1 MEHPALECARI
12 FHADHHAGEQAF
24 KHPRRREIVGRADFL
39 QVDGDGGR
47 RLGAVHHVAA
57 DQPLRI
63 AEDVLADPRR
73 RQVGQHLLFG
83 AQLVEFGTG
92 LAPVDQRGVRVHH
105 ALGVAGGARGEEHR
119 RHIGGLDLVDLA
131 PEKLG
136 VLRGKDLAGGD
147 QLVQPGQAVLDI
159 LAQAARIVKEDVRE
173 LRTFLAHLQHL
184 VDLLLV
190 FHQGEAHV
198 RVGDR
203 EDAFGG
209 HRILVQRHRN
219 RAERLRGEH
228 GGVQARTVGAH
239 DDDVFVALQAGLVQ
253 AAGNLLHQR
262 GHVSPAMG
270 LPDAIFFFAHGG
282 RAGALGGV
290 FEQKSGERGQHCRYL
305 VSNFEPPRNRNPG
318 SLLCPEC
325 RPAFDVMLSFRR
337 QSSGVFSQD
346 FP

>member
-24 KHPRRREIVGRADFL
+24 KHPRRREIVGRADLL

-47 RLGAVHHVAA
+47 RLGAVHHVAT
-57 DQPLRI
+57 DQPLRV
-63 AEDVLADPRR
+63 AEDVLADPCR
-73 RQVGQHLLFG
+73 RQVGQHLFFG
-83 AQLVEFGTG
+83 AQPVELGAG
-92 LAPVDQRGVRVHH
+92 LAAVDQRAMRVHH

-119 RHIGGLDLVDLA
+119 RHIVRLDLFDLA
-131 PEKLG
+131 PEELG
-136 VLRGKDLAGGD
+136 VLRGEDLARGN
-147 QLVQPGQAVLDI
+147 QFVQRRQTVLDI
-159 LAQAARIVKEDVRE
+159 LAQAARIVEVDVRQ
-173 LRTFLAHLQHL
+173 LRTLLAHLQHL

-190 FHQGEAHV
+190 FHQGKAHV

-203 EDAFGG
+203 EHAFGG

-228 GGVQARTVGAH
+228 GRIQAGPVGAH
-239 DDDVFVALQAGLVQ
+239 DDHVFVALQAGLVQ

-262 GHVSPAMG
+262 RHVGPAVG

-325 RPAFDVMLSFRR
+325 RAAFDVMLSFRR